1 MTTHET
7 LEQARDA
14 AASVAAAAAII
25 EIDHATQGRCY
36 IVAKCGADALGKALV
51 ARPMPAILSVI
62 GDHDILTD
70 ADRAARTAEWLR
82 TETRCGRCKEQID
95 GNTAYQQDERARFGG
110 RVVIVTAHYCE
121 SCRSLL
127 QSIGAGE
134 YTDMQARASEQP
146 SMEISH
152 KADH

>member
-36 IVAKCGADALGKALV
+36 IVAKCGVDALRKALA
-51 ARPMPAILSVI
+51 ARPMPEIQRVI
-62 GDHDILTD
+62 ADHDTLTE
-70 ADRAARTAEWLR
+70 ADRAARTAELLR
-82 TETRCGRCKEQID
+82 TETRCERCHKQID
-95 GNTAYQQDERARFGG
+95 GNTAYSQEERTSWGG
-110 RVVIVTAHYCE
+110 RSVRVTAYYCD